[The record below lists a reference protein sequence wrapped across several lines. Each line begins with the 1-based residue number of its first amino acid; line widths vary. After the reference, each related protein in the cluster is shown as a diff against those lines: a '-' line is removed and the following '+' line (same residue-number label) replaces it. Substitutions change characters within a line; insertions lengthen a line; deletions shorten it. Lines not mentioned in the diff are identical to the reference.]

1 MSQSSEIALA
11 LYQEQ
16 FEQDEQARDMQEML
30 DQQAHQK
37 ELEIKQA
44 YQKGYIKALK
54 IHGLTI
60 NPNPPARGKFN
71 LDRLNEAI
79 RRLNEL
85 NKGVL

>member
-1 MSQSSEIALA
+1 MSQSSETALA
-11 LYQEQ
+11 VYQEQ
-16 FEQDEQARDMQEML
+16 FEQDEQTRDMQEML

-44 YQKGYIKALK
+44 YQKGYIKAL
-54 IHGLTI
+54 
-60 NPNPPARGKFN
+60 NNPPARGKFN